1 MLSSPDAMDD
11 FPDGV
16 TFVLM
21 PLAEAALA
29 PCDPR
34 EEALVSA
41 RAVEKRHRELRAGR
55 HAAHLA
61 LARAG
66 CVDHAAPILRGP
78 RNEPLWPAGWVGAIT
93 HADTWVGAAVA
104 PRARAAGIGVDVESL
119 SRTVGSDITHLVCLP
134 DEVPWVAGHP
144 DRLRTLF
151 SAKETVFKALFPIG
165 GVFLDFKDARLRWQG
180 GAPEVAGTFE
190 AELLVDASPA
200 HPAGYRFPI
209 RARRL
214 GEGHVL
220 TSAVLDP

>member
-1 MLSSPDAMDD
+1 MLTSVHAMAD

-66 CVDHAAPILRGP
+66 CADHAAPILRGP
-78 RNEPLWPAGWVGAIT
+78 RNEPLWPDGWVGAIT
-93 HADTWVGAAVA
+93 HADVWVGAAVA

-119 SRTVGSDITHLVCLP
+119 ARTTGSDITHLVCLP
-134 DEVPWVAGHP
+134 EEVPWVAGHP
-144 DRLRTLF
+144 DRLRALF
-151 SAKETVFKALFPIG
+151 SAKETVFKALYPIG
-165 GVFLDFKDARLRWQG
+165 GVFLDFKDARLLWRDG
-180 GAPEVAGTFE
+180 DPEGAGTFD
-190 AELLVDASPA
+190 AELLVDASPR
-200 HPAGYRFPI
+200 HRAGYRFPI
-209 RARRL
+209 RTRRL
-214 GEGHVL
+214 GDDHVL
-220 TSAVLDP
+220 TSAALEA